1 MLNLSSTLMKY
12 IISLI
17 VKFWM
22 TSVFWLLMN
31 LRLSIIFLCLHKTVH
46 HSLLIGCM
54 ISSVISWSSL
64 NYSIVVIFITFYF
77 VLFYFL
83 LFYLFVCFYHYIYIK
98 FCNIYFFISGCY
110 WIHVDYDLI
119 ACTILEPDIW
129 SMLLVMILPSY
140 GNLLKNLRPNF
151 CPKGGNVVEWYSI
164 FIYSIFFGTIFCF
177 LFCK

>member
-1 MLNLSSTLMKY
+1 MGMLNLSSTLMKY

-31 LRLSIIFLCLHKTVH
+31 LILSIIFLCLHKTVH

-83 LFYLFVCFYHYIYIK
+83 LFYLFDCL
-98 FCNIYFFISGCY
+98 FFI
-110 WIHVDYDLI
+110 I
-119 ACTILEPDIW
+119 IL
-129 SMLLVMILPSY
+129 S
-140 GNLLKNLRPNF
+140 
-151 CPKGGNVVEWYSI
+151 
-164 FIYSIFFGTIFCF
+164 
-177 LFCK
+177 

>member
-17 VKFWM
+17 VRFWM

-31 LRLSIIFLCLHKTVH
+31 LRLSIIFLWLHKTVH

-64 NYSIVVIFITFYF
+64 NYTIVVIFITFYF

-83 LFYLFVCFYHYIYIK
+83 LFYLFVCFYHYIYKVLQYII
-98 FCNIYFFISGCY
+98 FYIWLLLNSCGLWFNNLYNTWTGYLTYTTCY
-110 WIHVDYDLI
+110 EL
-119 ACTILEPDIW
+119 A
-129 SMLLVMILPSY
+129 
-140 GNLLKNLRPNF
+140 
-151 CPKGGNVVEWYSI
+151 VVW
-164 FIYSIFFGTIFCF
+164 
-177 LFCK
+177 